1 MHSRLKTSLIIIAIF
16 SCIVFSILPI
26 FSSEYILILILSMFV
41 YIGYSIAWNIMSGL
55 TGYVNFGFAAFV
67 GVGSYASVLLITDLK
82 MWWPLAWLCGGLA
95 SLLLAIILGSFMLK
109 LRGSYFAIGML
120 SLLLGIKLL
129 FSSKYLAFITR
140 GGHGLS
146 FIEPLDTKTMY
157 YAIFV
162 MTIISVIVSYKVI
175 TSKFGA
181 RLIAIREDEEGAAS
195 IGINTTK
202 EKLFAFGLSAFL
214 AGAIASGHIAYQN
227 YIEPDSAFHGQ
238 WTIVPIVMVLLG
250 GPGTVIGPIIGAI
263 VLTLVEELLWSHFT
277 QAYMIIYGII
287 MILLVMLMPGGVIEW
302 LKGKDILPKHRGI

>member
-1 MHSRLKTSLIIIAIF
+1 
-16 SCIVFSILPI
+16 
-26 FSSEYILILILSMFV
+26 MFV